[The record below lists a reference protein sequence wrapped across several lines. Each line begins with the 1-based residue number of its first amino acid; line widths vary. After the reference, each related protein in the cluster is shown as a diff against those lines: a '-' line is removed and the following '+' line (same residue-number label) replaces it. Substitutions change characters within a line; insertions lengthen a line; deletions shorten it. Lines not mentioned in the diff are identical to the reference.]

1 MDTVPQRCSDKSDA
15 LRAEGGDQPGSG
27 RIAPTRRQGQGT
39 INAGTGGPCWVEG
52 REEQRQHKTKTTPPS
67 PALGVDVGVWIRAVQ
82 TPLLEL
88 ASLNNPASAVRA
100 QQRVDKSE
108 EKLKSA
114 FHRR

>member
-15 LRAEGGDQPGSG
+15 LRAEDGDQPGSG

-39 INAGTGGPCWVEG
+39 INAGTGVPAGWRGERSSGSTKPRPHHPPGPWSG
-52 REEQRQHKTKTTPPS
+52 R
-67 PALGVDVGVWIRAVQ
+67 GVWVRAAQ
-82 TPLLEL
+82 TPLSEL
-88 ASLNNPASAVRA
+88 ASFNNPASAVRA
-100 QQRVDKSE
+100 QQRIDKSE